1 MIITVTMNPAIDKTV
16 ELEQLERGSLN
27 RLKNVIT
34 DAGGKGINVSKTIK
48 ALGGETIATGFSGG
62 AGGSLI
68 EKVLKEQGIKADFVE
83 IKNEV
88 RTNLKVLE
96 ARGFVTELN
105 EPGPVVSPEE
115 LEQLTQK
122 LTGYAGEDVIF
133 ILAGSIP
140 GGISKTVYGELI
152 GKLKE
157 KGARVFLDADG
168 ELFIHSLEAGPD
180 YIKPNRTELEEYY
193 EMDYRA
199 DEKELVKMGKKLLE
213 KGIRMAAVSLGQMGA
228 LFITTDRVVKCP
240 GLKVEAHS
248 TVGAGDAM
256 VAALAYGLDKGLTLE
271 ECAKLGLAAS
281 AGAVTTRGT
290 KPPSRELVDELINKV
305 EIIDLA

>member
-62 AGGSLI
+62 SGGSLI
-68 EKVLKEQGIKADFVE
+68 EKVLREQGIKADFVE

-105 EPGPVVSPEE
+105 EPGPVVSEEE

-122 LTGYAGEDVIF
+122 LIGYAGEDVIF

-140 GGISKTVYGELI
+140 GGICKTVYGELI

-180 YIKPNRTELEEYY
+180 YIKPNRAELEEFYQ
-193 EMDYRA
+193 MDYRA
-199 DEKELVKMGKKLLE
+199 DEKELVKMGQKLLE
-213 KGIRMAAVSLGQMGA
+213 KGIQMAAVSLGQMGA
-228 LFITTDRVVKCP
+228 LFLTKDKVVKCP

-281 AGAVTTRGT
+281 AGAVTTKGT
-290 KPPSRELVDELINKV
+290 KPPSRELVDELVKKV
-305 EIIDLA
+305 EIINL

>member
-62 AGGSLI
+62 AGGNLI

-180 YIKPNRTELEEYY
+180 YIKPNRAELEEYY

-228 LFITTDRVVKCP
+228 LFITKDRVVKCP

-281 AGAVTTRGT
+281 AGAVTTKGT